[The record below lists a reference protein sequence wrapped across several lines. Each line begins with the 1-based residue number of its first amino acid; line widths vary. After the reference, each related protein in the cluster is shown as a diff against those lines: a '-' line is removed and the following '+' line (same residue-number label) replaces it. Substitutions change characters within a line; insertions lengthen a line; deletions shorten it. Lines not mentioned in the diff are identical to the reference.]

1 MVTGFTYKVQIL
13 RFVAKSLLWYF
24 ILFVS
29 FTDDEDRIIMF
40 KEPVANM
47 AMKNHVIRTEVVP
60 NEGACRVLCYMEP
73 NCVSINLGPL
83 EKGKY
88 KCELNNATD
97 ENQFTVL
104 ENEATYTYLA
114 IEVFQAIQITCYNSI
129 QNLRLV
135 ESLDP

>member
-13 RFVAKSLLWYF
+13 RFIAKSSSWYF

-47 AMKNHVIRTEVVP
+47 AIKNHVIRTEVVP
-60 NEGACRVLCYMEP
+60 NEGTCRVLCYMEP

-83 EKGKY
+83 EGGKY

-97 ENQFTVL
+97 ENQLTIL
-104 ENEATYTYLA
+104 ENEPTYTYLA
-114 IEVFQAIQITCYNSI
+114 IEVFQVKQIKT
-129 QNLRLV
+129 
-135 ESLDP
+135 